1 MACRPRRSWLG
12 PEPDRRNLQDR
23 PRLSSQIEATPTT
36 SDHDPALVRHLTS
49 RPNRVLSASK
59 ARERFNGT
67 AFATVA
73 QRNPWHER
81 STAAPAPMGLAHAPQ
96 HRRSPCGPERNKEG

>member
-1 MACRPRRSWLG
+1 MACHLRRSWLG
-12 PEPDRRNLQDR
+12 PEPDRRNFQDR

-59 ARERFNGT
+59 KARERFKWKCTRDN
-67 AFATVA
+67 
-73 QRNPWHER
+73 R
-81 STAAPAPMGLAHAPQ
+81 STKLTASAL
-96 HRRSPCGPERNKEG
+96 HRGASPDGARSCASASQESLR